1 MSLIFSERIE
11 SMQPSAIREILKMT
25 ADPNLISFAAGNP
38 APEAFPTEAFA
49 KITASIF
56 AENPISALQ
65 YSLSEG
71 YPALRQTLKEFHKG
85 RYNIGRD
92 FDDLIIVSGA
102 QQVMDFACKVLC
114 NEGDTVI
121 TEAPT
126 FVGSLNTFRSYQ
138 LNIVGVEM
146 EEDGI
151 SLEGL
156 ERELKQ
162 QKNVRFIYLIPNFQN
177 PTGRTMSLVKRK
189 AIIELAKKYNVLILE
204 DNPYG
209 ELRFSGEMLPELKSL
224 DEDGHVMYAGTFSKI
239 MAPGIRVGWVIAP
252 QNIIN
257 KIVIAK
263 QVNDV
268 HTNILSQIICN
279 RFMTEYD
286 FPAHLEHLKAVYTKK
301 SSIFLRELDRLVA
314 GKISYTRPEGGL
326 FVWGEL
332 PVDAKISMLDFV
344 KALLDAKL
352 AVVPGNAFLID
363 STQVTPAFRMN
374 FSTPSDEQLV
384 EGVGIL
390 AKVINEV
397 L

>member
-38 APEAFPTEAFA
+38 APEAFPTDAFA

-71 YPALRQTLKEFHKG
+71 YPALRQTLKDFHKG

-209 ELRFSGEMLPELKSL
+209 ELRFSGEMMPELKSL

-257 KIVIAK
+257 KFVIAK

-268 HTNILSQIICN
+268 HTNILSQLICN

-332 PVDAKISMLDFV
+332 PADAKISMLDFV